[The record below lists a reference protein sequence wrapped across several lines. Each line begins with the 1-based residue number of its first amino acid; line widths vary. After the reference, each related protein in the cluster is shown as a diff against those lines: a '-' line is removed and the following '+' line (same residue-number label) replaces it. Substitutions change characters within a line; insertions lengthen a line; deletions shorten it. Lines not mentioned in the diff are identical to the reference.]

1 MTSNLHG
8 VELSRLTRRYGRT
21 LALDDVALS
30 AGPGVT
36 GLLGP
41 NGAGKT
47 TLLRIVAT
55 VLRADSGDISI
66 LGRRTPWGPDDRH
79 AIRSRLGYQPQEPG
93 FFQGFTVR
101 AFIDYVAVL
110 KEIDDRTTRRH
121 EVSRVIEL
129 VGLERE
135 AGRKIRRL
143 SAGTRRRVAI
153 AQALLGRPQ
162 LLIFDEP
169 TAGLD
174 PEQRMRFR
182 EVVSTVAAEATVL
195 LSTHQ
200 TDDVTALCDRVVVM
214 HEGHVRFAGTPGELA
229 DLATGHVWLAEGPGT
244 GAWASWRTGTGEHRM
259 LGVAPAGAR
268 SVAPTVEDGY
278 MILVER
284 NRHRLEARP

>member
-1 MTSNLHG
+1 M
-8 VELSRLTRRYGRT
+8 
-21 LALDDVALS
+21 
-30 AGPGVT
+30 
-36 GLLGP
+36 
-41 NGAGKT
+41 
-47 TLLRIVAT
+47 
-55 VLRADSGDISI
+55 
-66 LGRRTPWGPDDRH
+66 
-79 AIRSRLGYQPQEPG
+79 
-93 FFQGFTVR
+93 
-101 AFIDYVAVL
+101 L

-200 TDDVTALCDRVVVM
+200 TDDVTAPV
-214 HEGHVRFAGTPGELA
+214 
-229 DLATGHVWLAEGPGT
+229 
-244 GAWASWRTGTGEHRM
+244 
-259 LGVAPAGAR
+259 
-268 SVAPTVEDGY
+268 
-278 MILVER
+278 
-284 NRHRLEARP
+284 